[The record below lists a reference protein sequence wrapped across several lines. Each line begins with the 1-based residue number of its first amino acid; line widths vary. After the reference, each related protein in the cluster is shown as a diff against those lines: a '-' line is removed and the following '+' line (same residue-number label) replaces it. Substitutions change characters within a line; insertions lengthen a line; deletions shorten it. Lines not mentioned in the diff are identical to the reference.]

1 MQLTWIDWAI
11 VIASILI
18 CFVPALFYAKRSSQ
32 STSEF
37 FASGRS
43 VPWWLAGLSMVATTF
58 SSDTPNWVTEQ
69 VRKYGVAGNWQWW
82 AFVLTGVA
90 TVFFFARLWRRSGVM
105 TDLEFYEHRY
115 SGASA
120 SVVRG
125 FRAVYLGLFFNCF
138 IMGMVTLAA
147 CKIANI
153 LFGMPAWQ
161 TILICG
167 VLNIFFAA
175 HSGLWGVLVIDMVQ
189 FFIKMT
195 AVFAAAWFSLVEV
208 GERLVGKGAG
218 GWAGLKALVA
228 KLSTQQVVIPKVQKV
243 VDGVA
248 QVKDGV
254 PVMVDGQP
262 VMSLINGTGQPFL
275 DLLPNFS
282 MSELA
287 LMIFIVPIAIGWWAN
302 WYPGAE
308 PGGGSYIAQRMLAS
322 KSEKDSL
329 GGTLFF
335 NIAHYVLRPWPWIIT
350 ALCSIIVYPDLASIK
365 AAFPAAD
372 VTLIGHDSAFPAMLK
387 FLPVGFV
394 GLMVGGLIAANS
406 STILTHLNWGSSYL
420 VHDFYRRF
428 INKDATEG
436 HYINV
441 GRFSTVALYVIAACL
456 SYTLESA
463 QSAFQV
469 LISVGAGT
477 GSLYIIRWYWY
488 RVNAWAEVVAMVS
501 SVAVTVM
508 FLLCDKFGTGSGG
521 LVLAAIGSLLL
532 LLGVASDTDYKPEF
546 SAKVVAGYML
556 PFLPLAFVMLNSV
569 PNSLTML
576 MAFASLAFAVR
587 RLFVADVTGEP
598 TAHTSLRLAGL
609 LVVAVGLVVK
619 GLTDLG
625 YADVLFGGGFAYR
638 TLWTVGLTTLCWLSA
653 CFIAPATDKATLIA
667 FYRKVKPAGPG
678 WTAIRAEAGVTD
690 TEVAQENRIG
700 SAFLGWISGCAVIWS
715 SLFAIGNF
723 LYSSGDPTR
732 LKMAWILTAVFAVS
746 AYVLLKVTQQ
756 LWADSTASQARED
769 ARLKQG

>member
-18 CFVPALFYAKRSSQ
+18 CFVPALFYAKRSSE
-32 STSEF
+32 STDEF

-115 SGASA
+115 SGKAASL
-120 SVVRG
+120 VRG
-125 FRAVYLGLFFNCF
+125 FRAVYLGFFFNCF

-161 TILICG
+161 TIVVCG
-167 VLNIFFAA
+167 VLNVVFAA
-175 HSGLWGVLVIDMVQ
+175 HSGLWGVLVIDMIQ
-189 FFIKMT
+189 FFIKMI

-218 GWAGLKALVA
+218 GWAGLKALVE
-228 KLSTQQVVIPKVQKV
+228 KLSTQQVVTTN
-243 VDGVA
+243 
-248 QVKDGV
+248 
-254 PVMVDGQP
+254 GQP
-262 VMSLINGTGQPFL
+262 VMSVANGSGQPFL
-275 DLLPNFS
+275 DMLPNFS

-287 LMIFIVPIAIGWWAN
+287 LMIFILPIAISWWAN

-350 ALCSIIVYPDLASIK
+350 ALCSIIVYPDLASIQS
-365 AAFPAAD
+365 AFPAAD
-372 VTLIGHDSAFPAMLK
+372 QSLIGHDSAFPAMLK

-441 GRFSTVALYVIAACL
+441 GRLSTVVLYVFAAVL
-456 SYTLESA
+456 SLFMTSA
-463 QSAFQV
+463 QQAFEV
-469 LISVGAGT
+469 LLSIGAGT
-477 GSLYIIRWYWY
+477 GLIYIARWFWW
-488 RVNAWAEVVAMVS
+488 RVSAWCEIVAMV
-501 SVAVTVM
+501 M
-508 FLLCDKFGTGSGG
+508 
-521 LVLAAIGSLLL
+521 SLLTSLAVPL
-532 LLGVASDTDYKPEF
+532 LMPDTD
-546 SAKVVAGYML
+546 
-556 PFLPLAFVMLNSV
+556 
-569 PNSLTML
+569 
-576 MAFASLAFAVR
+576 FATRTIVQ
-587 RLFVADVTGEP
+587 
-598 TAHTSLRLAGL
+598 
-609 LVVAVGLVVK
+609 VGI
-619 GLTDLG
+619 
-625 YADVLFGGGFAYR
+625 
-638 TLWTVGLTTLCWLSA
+638 TTLAWLITA
-653 CFIAPATDKATLIA
+653 YVGPETDRATLIS
-667 FYRKVKPAGPG
+667 FYRKVKPVGPG
-678 WTAIRAEAGVTD
+678 WSDIRAEAGVTD
-690 TEVAQENRIG
+690 AEVAQENRIG
-700 SAFLGWISGCAVIWS
+700 SAFLGWISGCVVIWS

-723 LYSSGDPTR
+723 LYSSGDPSR
-732 LKMAWILTAVFAVS
+732 LKMAWILTAVFLVS
-746 AYVLLKVTQQ
+746 GYVLLKVTQQ
-756 LWADSTASQARED
+756 LWADSTASQVRED
-769 ARLKQG
+769 ERLKQG

>member
-1 MQLTWIDWAI
+1 MHITWIDWVI
-11 VIASILI
+11 VAASILI
-18 CFVPALFYAKRSSQ
+18 CFVPALFLAKRSGG
-32 STSEF
+32 STAEF

-115 SGASA
+115 SGTAA

-125 FRAVYLGLFFNCF
+125 FRAIYLGLFFNCF

-161 TILICG
+161 TIVVCG
-167 VLNIFFAA
+167 ILNVVFAA

-208 GERLVGKGAG
+208 GRRLAG
-218 GWAGLKALVA
+218 DASGWTGLKVLVA
-228 KLSTQQVVIPKVQKV
+228 KLSTQQVVTT
-243 VDGVA
+243 A
-248 QVKDGV
+248 GV
-254 PVMVDGQP
+254 PVMSVADGKGQP
-262 VMSLINGTGQPFL
+262 LL
-275 DLLPNFS
+275 DMLPNFS

-287 LMIFIVPIAIGWWAN
+287 LMIFILPIAISWWAN

-350 ALCSIIVYPDLASIK
+350 ALCSIIVYPDLASIQK
-365 AAFPAAD
+365 AFPNAEPS
-372 VTLIGHDSAFPAMLK
+372 LIGHDSAFPAMLM

-394 GLMVGGLIAANS
+394 GLMIGGLLAANS

-428 INKDATEG
+428 VKKDGDEG

-441 GRFSTVALYVIAACL
+441 GRLSTVVLYLFAAYL
-456 SYTLESA
+456 STQMSSA
-463 QSAFQV
+463 QQAFQI
-469 LISVGAGT
+469 LISIGSGT
-477 GSLYIIRWYWY
+477 GLLYIVRWFWW
-488 RVNAWAEVVAMVS
+488 RVTAWCEIVAMVMS
-501 SVAVTVM
+501 LVTFFAV
-508 FLLCDKFGTGSGG
+508 
-521 LVLAAIGSLLL
+521 
-532 LLGVASDTDYKPEF
+532 PR
-546 SAKVVAGYML
+546 
-556 PFLPLAFVMLNSV
+556 FLPQL
-569 PNSLTML
+569 
-576 MAFASLAFAVR
+576 
-587 RLFVADVTGEP
+587 
-598 TAHTSLRLAGL
+598 
-609 LVVAVGLVVK
+609 
-619 GLTDLG
+619 
-625 YADVLFGGGFAYR
+625 GFAET
-638 TLWTVGLTTLCWLSA
+638 TLVQVGLTTLAWVITA
-653 CFIAPATDKATLIA
+653 YVGPQTDRATLLA

-678 WTAIRAEAGVTD
+678 WTDIRAEAGVSEG
-690 TEVAQENRIG
+690 EVAQENRSG
-700 SAFLGWISGCAVIWS
+700 AAFVGWIAGCVVIWS

-723 LYSSGDPTR
+723 LYAAGDSKR
-732 LKMAWILTAVFAVS
+732 LTMAWILTGVFALS
-746 AYVLLKVTQQ
+746 GYVLLRITRQ
-756 LWADSTASQARED
+756 LWADSTASQARDD
-769 ARLKQG
+769 ARKTGG

>member
-18 CFVPALFYAKRSSQ
+18 CFVPALFYAKRSSE

-115 SGASA
+115 SGKAASL
-120 SVVRG
+120 VRG
-125 FRAVYLGLFFNCF
+125 FRAVYLGFFFNCF

-161 TILICG
+161 TIVICG
-167 VLNIFFAA
+167 VLNVVFAA
-175 HSGLWGVLVIDMVQ
+175 HSGLWGVLIIDMIQ

-228 KLSTQQVVIPKVQKV
+228 KLSTQQVVTT
-243 VDGVA
+243 
-248 QVKDGV
+248 DGV
-254 PVMVDGQP
+254 PVMSV
-262 VMSLINGTGQPFL
+262 INGTGQPFL
-275 DLLPNFS
+275 DMLPNFT

-287 LMIFIVPIAIGWWAN
+287 LMIFILPIAIGWWAN

-365 AAFPAAD
+365 SAFPAAD
-372 VTLIGHDSAFPAMLK
+372 VALIGHDSAFPAMLK

-441 GRFSTVALYVIAACL
+441 GRLSTVVLYVFAAVL
-456 SYTLESA
+456 SLFMTSA
-463 QSAFQV
+463 QQAFEV
-469 LISVGAGT
+469 LLSIGAGT
-477 GSLYIIRWYWY
+477 GLIYIARWFWW
-488 RVNAWAEVVAMVS
+488 RVSAWCEIVAMVMS
-501 SVAVTVM
+501 LVTSLAVP
-508 FLLCDKFGTGSGG
+508 LLMP
-521 LVLAAIGSLLL
+521 
-532 LLGVASDTDYKPEF
+532 DTDF
-546 SAKVVAGYML
+546 ATRTIVQVAI
-556 PFLPLAFVMLNSV
+556 
-569 PNSLTML
+569 
-576 MAFASLAFAVR
+576 
-587 RLFVADVTGEP
+587 
-598 TAHTSLRLAGL
+598 
-609 LVVAVGLVVK
+609 
-619 GLTDLG
+619 
-625 YADVLFGGGFAYR
+625 
-638 TLWTVGLTTLCWLSA
+638 TTLAWLITA
-653 CFIAPATDKATLIA
+653 YVGPETDRATLIS
-667 FYRKVKPAGPG
+667 FYRKVKPVGPG
-678 WTAIRAEAGVTD
+678 WTDIRAAAGVTD
-690 TEVAQENRIG
+690 AEVAQENRIG
-700 SAFLGWISGCAVIWS
+700 SALLGWISGCVVIWS

-746 AYVLLKVTQQ
+746 GYVLLKVTQQ

-769 ARLKQG
+769 DRLKQG